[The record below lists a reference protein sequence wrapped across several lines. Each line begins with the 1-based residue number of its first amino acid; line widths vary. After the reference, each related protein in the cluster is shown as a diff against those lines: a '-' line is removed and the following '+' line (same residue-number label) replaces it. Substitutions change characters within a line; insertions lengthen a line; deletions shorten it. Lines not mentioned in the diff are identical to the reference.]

1 MKLDLRRIAARTG
14 PVDLADWP
22 RIIPDRH
29 RATPCDAGF
38 GSSRFSSPGKLFRVL
53 YAAQDFPTAFAEA
66 VIRDRFVGRE
76 RRYLYRPYLESLAAT
91 AISTT
96 APLMLVD
103 LSGSAAYDMGI
114 DTDAKGSRAHIA
126 GQAFAETLHR
136 RTTVDGIIF
145 DSRLTSAPCV
155 AIFDRAFARLQAPM
169 PVDLLRVAAL
179 ADELKD
185 RDIIIRRRRRPSRR

>member
-1 MKLDLRRIAARTG
+1 MKLDLPRIAARTG

-38 GSSRFSSPGKLFRVL
+38 GSSRFSSPGQLFRVL
-53 YAAQDFPTAFAEA
+53 YAALDFPTALAEA
-66 VIRDRFVGRE
+66 VIRDRFVGKQ

-96 APLMLVD
+96 ASLMLVD
-103 LSGSAAYDMGI
+103 LSGSGAYDMGI
-114 DTDAKGSRAHIA
+114 DTDAKGSRAHVA
-126 GQAFAETLHR
+126 GQDFAEALHR
-136 RTTVDGIIF
+136 RTTVDGILF
-145 DSRLTSAPCV
+145 DSRLTAAPCV
-155 AIFDRAFARLQAPM
+155 AIFDRAFARLQASS

-179 ADELKD
+179 TDELKA
-185 RDIIIRRRRRPSRR
+185 RNVIVRRRRTPSP